1 MLYGVFHSDSDA
13 KELSSKRRRRDAIKK
28 GDLSKPFNFVST
40 GTVMPSEE
48 IDKKVEEF
56 NEDGPIA
63 GLGTTSADSGTKH
76 DLPITTYLTYIT
88 TTSCRPS

>member
-1 MLYGVFHSDSDA
+1 MLYGVFNSDSDA
-13 KELSSKRRRRDAIKK
+13 EELSSKRRRNDAIKK
-28 GDLSKPFNFVST
+28 GDLSNPST

-56 NEDGPIA
+56 NEDGPTA